1 MPKKKVARAVRE
13 ERKKEPEYKRPE
25 DTPGFGLRV
34 AISIISVF
42 AIIAFFI
49 LWLFFFADKFSLYQN
64 VAVFLVAVLAF
75 IAIMGAGWASW
86 GIKYGR
92 KFDKQ
97 HCCSEC
103 GKD

>member
-1 MPKKKVARAVRE
+1 MPKKKVVRGE
-13 ERKKEPEYKRPE
+13 KAKEYQRPE

-42 AIIAFFI
+42 GIVAFFI
-49 LWLFFFADKFSLYQN
+49 VWLFFFADKFTLYQN

-92 KFDKQ
+92 KFEKYDK
-97 HCCSEC
+97 CC
-103 GKD
+103 KD

>member
-1 MPKKKVARAVRE
+1 MP
-13 ERKKEPEYKRPE
+13 RKKAGEKAKEYKRPE

-64 VAVFLVAVLAF
+64 VAVGLVAVLAF
-75 IAIMGAGWASW
+75 IAVMAAGWASW
-86 GIKYGR
+86 GIRYGR
-92 KFDKQ
+92 QFDKK
-97 HCCSEC
+97 CCE
-103 GKD
+103 

>member
-1 MPKKKVARAVRE
+1 MPKKKERKEEGKE
-13 ERKKEPEYKRPE
+13 ERKKGTGYERPE

-42 AIIAFFI
+42 GIVAFFI
-49 LWLFFFADKFSLYQN
+49 VWLFFFADKFTLYQN
-64 VAVFLVAVLAF
+64 VAVALVAVLAF

-92 KFDKQ
+92 KYEN
-97 HCCSEC
+97 CRGCR
-103 GKD
+103 KD